1 MPARHGLRGDLGA
14 ALLELTTST
23 DRASYAQVDQKM
35 SQKGSATS
43 IRLGQFFEH
52 GLRLSFAKQLAAA
65 NIVECS
71 VGKQLQ
77 CHIAVQN
84 FIPRAVHDTLPPLPI
99 CARTL

>member
-1 MPARHGLRGDLGA
+1 
-14 ALLELTTST
+14 
-23 DRASYAQVDQKM
+23 M
-35 SQKGSATS
+35 SQKGSANS
-43 IRLGQFFEH
+43 IQLGQFFEH
-52 GLRLSFAKQLAAA
+52 GRRLSFAKQLAAA